1 MTGRLGASAD
11 GSSTLPDSIN
21 LIKKGTCLA
30 GAFFIA
36 NCYEILRT
44 SQEVRKQIFTNSQY
58 LKQIILLS
66 CLSALVGMSFVQMIP
81 TWEIIKPIAILIF
94 LILTIWFAFRWR
106 SQTARNQRVK
116 LFRPFIFFPFLTIF
130 TLAVPLFLFIKI
142 AFSYLDFHIPVA
154 TYQVQGLPT
163 ILYIYENTCWP
174 PDSRSECKYYSTEI
188 RQRVWILPFT
198 TTLLSCPCFFE
209 KPIFEGNIATFPIE
223 ASRDKSKVAVS
234 IDMKYG
240 TVKVAD

>member
-1 MTGRLGASAD
+1 M
-11 GSSTLPDSIN
+11 
-21 LIKKGTCLA
+21 
-30 GAFFIA
+30 
-36 NCYEILRT
+36 Y
-44 SQEVRKQIFTNSQY
+44 KQIFTNPQY

-66 CLSALVGMSFVQMIP
+66 CLPALVGMFFVQMIP
-81 TWEIIKPIAILIF
+81 TWEIVQPIAILIF
-94 LILTIWFAFRWR
+94 FILTIVFAFRWR

-116 LFRPFIFFPFLTIF
+116 LFRPFIFFPFLAIF
-130 TLAVPLFLFIKI
+130 TLAAPLILFIHI
-142 AFSYLDFHIPVA
+142 AFYLDLHRPVA

-174 PDSRSECKYYSTEI
+174 PDSRTECKYYSTEI

-198 TTLLSCPCFFE
+198 TTILSCPCFFE
-209 KPIFEGNIATFPIE
+209 KPIFQGDIATFPIE